1 MTKNI
6 RHNGRDLQLR
16 ELADDILKGLPADAL
31 VASILVNVV
40 IVFINSWMVQMVFTN
55 RYGKS
60 SWTNITFSF
69 IDMAIVLYMSNAF
82 AATFDRHLA
91 TFFTAAG
98 LLSLTLCLQYLIVYH
113 QATNHVDRQI
123 VRAFSGILGLQ
134 TVTLLIGGTLHQ
146 HRGDYRGPG
155 RDHHQLDRPRFHRQV
170 HPAPADYLLPPVGTA
185 DRPDHPDV
193 WGNDRRDCRLLH
205 PPPASPSTPC

>member
-113 QATNHVDRQI
+113 QATNHVDQQI
-123 VRAFSGILGLQ
+123 VRAFSGILGLR
-134 TVTLLIGGTLHQ
+134 TVTLLIGGDSSPTPWGLPWPW
-146 HRGDYRGPG
+146 PG
-155 RDHHQLDRPRFHRQV
+155 SSSV
-170 HPAPADYLLPPVGTA
+170 GSSPVS
-185 DRPDHPDV
+185 
-193 WGNDRRDCRLLH
+193 
-205 PPPASPSTPC
+205 PASTSGTGRLSSPTCWNG

>member
-98 LLSLTLCLQYLIVYH
+98 LL
-113 QATNHVDRQI
+113 
-123 VRAFSGILGLQ
+123 
-134 TVTLLIGGTLHQ
+134 
-146 HRGDYRGPG
+146 
-155 RDHHQLDRPRFHRQV
+155 
-170 HPAPADYLLPPVGTA
+170 
-185 DRPDHPDV
+185 
-193 WGNDRRDCRLLH
+193 
-205 PPPASPSTPC
+205 

>member
-1 MTKNI
+1 MLHPIEFGHPRQETPLSEVKTLEELQARLVMTKNI

-98 LLSLTLCLQYLIVYH
+98 LL
-113 QATNHVDRQI
+113 
-123 VRAFSGILGLQ
+123 
-134 TVTLLIGGTLHQ
+134 
-146 HRGDYRGPG
+146 
-155 RDHHQLDRPRFHRQV
+155 
-170 HPAPADYLLPPVGTA
+170 
-185 DRPDHPDV
+185 
-193 WGNDRRDCRLLH
+193 
-205 PPPASPSTPC
+205 